1 VHDYAKSHTQVFISW
16 VRVRVRLRVTVLGLG
31 LGIVLGLVLGLGLG
45 LIIPTSRANIILRVG
60 NSTDLA
66 RHRLNQ
72 LTPGITTS
80 VATLGKFFLA
90 SALVYSGF
98 ELVTIESLIRF
109 FIN

>member
-1 VHDYAKSHTQVFISW
+1 MHDYAKSHTQVFISW
-16 VRVRVRLRVTVLGLG
+16 VRVRVRLRVT
-31 LGIVLGLVLGLGLG
+31 VLGLGLG